1 MKVTLERYTA
11 LSKEEKDLKKAVKDM
26 NVELHMKTKT
36 VIENLTDAEV
46 DEMLYRKWIFP
57 ISAGMKTIPES
68 IVGDLEKKVQALSSK
83 YANTLTDIEN
93 EIHSAEAELCKMLDD
108 LVGNE
113 FDMAGL
119 ACLKKLLGGE

>member
-1 MKVTLERYTA
+1 MQKNENVTIKEIYREERPY
-11 LSKEEKDLKKAVKDM
+11 EKCEQYGA
-26 NVELHMKTKT
+26 
-36 VIENLTDAEV
+36 ENLTDAEV

>member
-1 MKVTLERYTA
+1 MDIPNIRWHEDHTGEQV
-11 LSKEEKDLKKAVKDM
+11 
-26 NVELHMKTKT
+26 
-36 VIENLTDAEV
+36 
-46 DEMLYRKWIFP
+46 
-57 ISAGMKTIPES
+57 ISAS
-68 IVGDLEKKVQALSSK
+68 ADDLEKKVQALSSK